1 IFFLLESNPGP
12 GLGVLL
18 AYVLKTSGEK
28 RKGAK
33 MAASIHILGGI
44 HEVYFSY
51 VLKNLRLILPL
62 ILGGM
67 VGTFTFQL
75 FHVGLVSISS
85 PCSVFLV
92 AGLAPKEDIIP
103 VLLGVVLSML
113 VSFMVSV
120 CFIKKSSVSPT
131 FNDTE
136 ETVKQFFNITKGGE
150 HVQSSHSHSK

>member
-18 AYVLKTSGEK
+18 AYVLKTSQEK

-85 PCSVFLV
+85 PGSVFLV

-113 VSFMVSV
+113 GSFMVGVIGRGSGRV
-120 CFIKKSSVSPT
+120 C
-131 FNDTE
+131 
-136 ETVKQFFNITKGGE
+136 GW
-150 HVQSSHSHSK
+150 